1 MANYKMLLQET
12 VVIYVN
18 NLIETELILSSKS
31 PLKKGYII
39 LIIIL
44 FSSFFALPYKYKTF
58 INLNLTVKS
67 IDNEYMLTTY
77 IKNKDFK
84 YLINNNKLIFNNKEY
99 SYKDIII
106 SEENYVDKDNDIV
119 KLVYLKTDLES
130 IYLIDNYMLTAKIEK
145 EDKMIIS
152 YILDYIKGEY
162 NA

>member
-1 MANYKMLLQET
+1 M
-12 VVIYVN
+12 VIYVN
-18 NLIETELILSSKS
+18 NLIETELILSSKL
-31 PLKKGYII
+31 PLKKGYIF

-58 INLNLTVKS
+58 ININLTVKS
-67 IDNEYMLTTY
+67 VDNEYMVTTY
-77 IKNKDFK
+77 IKNKDLK

-106 SEENYVDKDNDIV
+106 SEENYVNKDNDIV

-130 IYLIDNYMLTAKIEK
+130 IYLIDNYIITAKIEK
-145 EDKMIIS
+145 ENKMIIS

>member
-1 MANYKMLLQET
+1 M
-12 VVIYVN
+12 VIYVN
-18 NLIETELILSSKS
+18 NLIETELILSSKL
-31 PLKKGYII
+31 PLKKGYIF

-58 INLNLTVKS
+58 ININLTVKS
-67 IDNEYMLTTY
+67 VDNEYMVTTY
-77 IKNKDFK
+77 IKNKDLK

-106 SEENYVDKDNDIV
+106 SEENYVDKDNYIV

-145 EDKMIIS
+145 ENKMIIS

>member
-1 MANYKMLLQET
+1 M
-12 VVIYVN
+12 VIYVN
-18 NLIETELILSSKS
+18 NLIETELILSSKI
-31 PLKKGYII
+31 PLKKGYIF

-106 SEENYVDKDNDIV
+106 SEKNYADKDNDIV

-145 EDKMIIS
+145 ENKMIIS
-152 YILDYIKGEY
+152 YIIDYIKGEY

>member
-1 MANYKMLLQET
+1 M
-12 VVIYVN
+12 VIYVN
-18 NLIETELILSSKS
+18 NLIETELILSSKL
-31 PLKKGYII
+31 PLKKGYIF

-58 INLNLTVKS
+58 ININLTVKS

-130 IYLIDNYMLTAKIEK
+130 IYLIDNYMLTAQIEK

-162 NA
+162 NAWSKRKWFI

>member
-1 MANYKMLLQET
+1 M
-12 VVIYVN
+12 N
-18 NLIETELILSSKS
+18 NLIETELILSSKL
-31 PLKKGYII
+31 PLKKGYIF

-58 INLNLTVKS
+58 ININLTVKS
-67 IDNEYMLTTY
+67 VDNEYMVTTY
-77 IKNKDFK
+77 IKNKDLK

-130 IYLIDNYMLTAKIEK
+130 IYLIDNYIITAKIEK
-145 EDKMIIS
+145 ENKMIIS

>member
-1 MANYKMLLQET
+1 M
-12 VVIYVN
+12 N
-18 NLIETELILSSKS
+18 NLIETELILSSKI

-39 LIIIL
+39 IIL
-44 FSSFFALPYKYKTF
+44 ILVISFFALPYKYKTF

-67 IDNEYMLTTY
+67 IDNEYMLATY

-119 KLVYLKTDLES
+119 KLLYLKTDLES
-130 IYLIDNYMLTAKIEK
+130 IYLIDNYMITAKIEK
-145 EDKMIIS
+145 ENKMIIS
-152 YILDYIKGEY
+152 YIIDYIKGEY

>member
-1 MANYKMLLQET
+1 M
-12 VVIYVN
+12 VIYVN
-18 NLIETELILSSKS
+18 NLIETELILSSKL
-31 PLKKGYII
+31 PLKKGYIF

-58 INLNLTVKS
+58 INLNLTVKL

-84 YLINNNKLIFNNKEY
+84 YLINNSKLIFNNKEY

-130 IYLIDNYMLTAKIEK
+130 IYLIDNYMMTAKIEK
-145 EDKMIIS
+145 EEKMIIS

>member
-1 MANYKMLLQET
+1 M
-12 VVIYVN
+12 N
-18 NLIETELILSSKS
+18 NLIETELILSSKL
-31 PLKKGYII
+31 PLKKGYIF

-84 YLINNNKLIFNNKEY
+84 YLINNNKLIFNSKEY
-99 SYKDIII
+99 SYTDIII

-130 IYLIDNYMLTAKIEK
+130 IYLIDNYILTAKIEK
-145 EDKMIIS
+145 EEKMIIS

>member
-1 MANYKMLLQET
+1 M
-12 VVIYVN
+12 N
-18 NLIETELILSSKS
+18 NLIETELILSSKI
-31 PLKKGYII
+31 PLKKGYIF

-106 SEENYVDKDNDIV
+106 SEENYADKDNDIV

-145 EDKMIIS
+145 ENKMIIS

>member
-1 MANYKMLLQET
+1 M
-12 VVIYVN
+12 N
-18 NLIETELILSSKS
+18 NLIETELILSSKL
-31 PLKKGYII
+31 PLKKGYIF

-58 INLNLTVKS
+58 ININLTVKS
-67 IDNEYMLTTY
+67 VDNEYMVTTY
-77 IKNKDFK
+77 IKNKDLK

-145 EDKMIIS
+145 ENKMIIS

>member
-1 MANYKMLLQET
+1 M
-12 VVIYVN
+12 VIYVN
-18 NLIETELILSSKS
+18 NLIETELILSSKL
-31 PLKKGYII
+31 PLKKGYIF

-145 EDKMIIS
+145 ENKMIIS

-162 NA
+162 NAWSKRKWFI

>member
-1 MANYKMLLQET
+1 M
-12 VVIYVN
+12 N
-18 NLIETELILSSKS
+18 NSIETELILSSKL
-31 PLKKGYII
+31 PLKKGYIVIILI
-39 LIIIL
+39 LIIT
-44 FSSFFALPYKYKTF
+44 FFALPYKYKTF
-58 INLNLTVKS
+58 ININLTVKS
-67 IDNEYMLTTY
+67 VDNEYMVTTY
-77 IKNKDFK
+77 IKNKDLK

-145 EDKMIIS
+145 ENKMIIS

>member
-1 MANYKMLLQET
+1 M
-12 VVIYVN
+12 N
-18 NLIETELILSSKS
+18 NSIETELILSSKL
-31 PLKKGYII
+31 PLKKGYIF

-58 INLNLTVKS
+58 ININLTVKS
-67 IDNEYMLTTY
+67 VDNEYMVTTY
-77 IKNKDFK
+77 IKNKDLK

-130 IYLIDNYMLTAKIEK
+130 IYLIDNYIITAKIEK
-145 EDKMIIS
+145 ENKMIIS

>member
-1 MANYKMLLQET
+1 M
-12 VVIYVN
+12 VIYVN
-18 NLIETELILSSKS
+18 NLIETELILSSKL
-31 PLKKGYII
+31 PLKKGYIF

-58 INLNLTVKS
+58 INLNLTVKKV
-67 IDNEYMLTTY
+67 DNEYMFTTY

-106 SEENYVDKDNDIV
+106 SEENYVDKDNNIV

-130 IYLIDNYMLTAKIEK
+130 IYLIDNYMMTAKIEK
-145 EDKMIIS
+145 EEKMIIS

-162 NA
+162 NAWSKRKWFI

>member
-1 MANYKMLLQET
+1 M
-12 VVIYVN
+12 N
-18 NLIETELILSSKS
+18 NLIETELILSSKL
-31 PLKKGYII
+31 PLKKGYIF

-152 YILDYIKGEY
+152 YIFDYIKGEY

>member
-1 MANYKMLLQET
+1 M
-12 VVIYVN
+12 N
-18 NLIETELILSSKS
+18 NLIETELILSSKL
-31 PLKKGYII
+31 PLKKGYIF

-58 INLNLTVKS
+58 ININLTVKS
-67 IDNEYMLTTY
+67 VDNEYMVTTY
-77 IKNKDFK
+77 IKNKDLK

-106 SEENYVDKDNDIV
+106 SEENYVNKDNDIV

-145 EDKMIIS
+145 ENKMIIS

>member
-1 MANYKMLLQET
+1 M
-12 VVIYVN
+12 N
-18 NLIETELILSSKS
+18 NLIETELILSSKL
-31 PLKKGYII
+31 PLKKGYIF

-58 INLNLTVKS
+58 INLNLTVKL
-67 IDNEYMLTTY
+67 IDNEYMFTTY

-84 YLINNNKLIFNNKEY
+84 YLINNSKLIFNNKEY

-106 SEENYVDKDNDIV
+106 SEENYVDKDNDSV

-130 IYLIDNYMLTAKIEK
+130 IYLIDNYMMTAKIEK
-145 EDKMIIS
+145 EEKMIII

>member
-1 MANYKMLLQET
+1 M
-12 VVIYVN
+12 N
-18 NLIETELILSSKS
+18 NLIETELILSSKL
-31 PLKKGYII
+31 PLKKGYIF

-58 INLNLTVKS
+58 ININLTVKS
-67 IDNEYMLTTY
+67 VDNEYMVTTY
-77 IKNKDFK
+77 IKNKDLK

-130 IYLIDNYMLTAKIEK
+130 IYLIDNYIITAKIEK
-145 EDKMIIS
+145 ENKMIIN

>member
-1 MANYKMLLQET
+1 M
-12 VVIYVN
+12 N
-18 NLIETELILSSKS
+18 NLIETELILSSKL
-31 PLKKGYII
+31 PLKKGYIF

-58 INLNLTVKS
+58 ININLTVKS
-67 IDNEYMLTTY
+67 VDNEYMVTTY
-77 IKNKDFK
+77 IKNKDLK

-130 IYLIDNYMLTAKIEK
+130 IYLIDNYILTAKIEK
-145 EDKMIIS
+145 EEKMIIS

>member
-1 MANYKMLLQET
+1 M
-12 VVIYVN
+12 VIYVN
-18 NLIETELILSSKS
+18 NLIETELILSSKL
-31 PLKKGYII
+31 PLKKGYIF

-58 INLNLTVKS
+58 ININLTVKS

-130 IYLIDNYMLTAKIEK
+130 IYLIDNYMLTAQIEK

>member
-1 MANYKMLLQET
+1 M
-12 VVIYVN
+12 N
-18 NLIETELILSSKS
+18 NLIETELILSSKI
-31 PLKKGYII
+31 PLKKGYIF

>member
-1 MANYKMLLQET
+1 M
-12 VVIYVN
+12 VIYVN
-18 NLIETELILSSKS
+18 NLIETELILSSKL
-31 PLKKGYII
+31 PLKKGYIF

-58 INLNLTVKS
+58 INLNLTVKEVE
-67 IDNEYMLTTY
+67 DEYMLTTY

-145 EDKMIIS
+145 ENKMIIS

-162 NA
+162 NAWSKRKWFI

>member
-1 MANYKMLLQET
+1 MVNYKTLLQET

-18 NLIETELILSSKS
+18 NLIETELILSSKL

-58 INLNLTVKS
+58 INLNLTVKN
-67 IDNEYMLTTY
+67 IDNEYVLTTY
-77 IKNKDFK
+77 AKNEDLK
-84 YLINNNKLIFNNKEY
+84 YLINNNKLIFNDKEY

-106 SEENYVDKDNDIV
+106 SEENYSYNNTIV

-130 IYLIDNYMLTAKIEK
+130 IYLIDNYMITAKINK
-145 EDKMIIS
+145 ENKMIIS
-152 YILDYIKGEY
+152 YIFDYIKGEF

>member
-1 MANYKMLLQET
+1 M
-12 VVIYVN
+12 VIYVN
-18 NLIETELILSSKS
+18 NLIETELILSSKL
-31 PLKKGYII
+31 PPKKGYII
-39 LIIIL
+39 IILILIIT
-44 FSSFFALPYKYKTF
+44 FFALPYKYKTF
-58 INLNLTVKS
+58 INLNLTVKKV
-67 IDNEYMLTTY
+67 DNEYMFTTY

-106 SEENYVDKDNDIV
+106 NEENYVDKDNNIV

-130 IYLIDNYMLTAKIEK
+130 IYLIDNYILTAKIEK

>member
-1 MANYKMLLQET
+1 M
-12 VVIYVN
+12 VIYVN
-18 NLIETELILSSKS
+18 NLIETELILSSKI
-31 PLKKGYII
+31 PLKKGYIF

-106 SEENYVDKDNDIV
+106 SEENYADKDNDIV

-145 EDKMIIS
+145 ENKMIIS

>member
-1 MANYKMLLQET
+1 M
-12 VVIYVN
+12 VIYVN
-18 NLIETELILSSKS
+18 NLIETELILSSKL
-31 PLKKGYII
+31 PLKKGYIF

-58 INLNLTVKS
+58 ININLTVKS
-67 IDNEYMLTTY
+67 VDNEYMVTTY
-77 IKNKDFK
+77 IKNKDLK

-130 IYLIDNYMLTAKIEK
+130 IYLIDNYIITAKIEK
-145 EDKMIIS
+145 ENKMIIS

>member
-1 MANYKMLLQET
+1 M
-12 VVIYVN
+12 VIYVN
-18 NLIETELILSSKS
+18 NLIETELILSSKL
-31 PLKKGYII
+31 PLKKGYIVIILI
-39 LIIIL
+39 LIIT
-44 FSSFFALPYKYKTF
+44 FFALPYKYKTF
-58 INLNLTVKS
+58 ININLTVKS
-67 IDNEYMLTTY
+67 VDNEYMVTTY
-77 IKNKDFK
+77 IKNKDLK

-106 SEENYVDKDNDIV
+106 SEENYVNKDNDIV

-145 EDKMIIS
+145 ENKMIIS